1 MFRIRARNYTDLTTG
16 NESVRQTETKVRSS
30 LKSRDHQDVNSFY
43 GSRSSQE
50 TEAGRNT
57 HSELRVRFSETIR
70 VKEPSIS
77 NLIFDKHADGN
88 FKCSCEVCEVDS
100 KTKREEKAPDP
111 TLNFFHKFNFEQEA
125 LNSEPEKDFIFILR
139 KLIPPKKLP
148 YSVRIFV
155 PETVAFVDGDPKF
168 IVQSEKVYF

>member
-16 NESVRQTETKVRSS
+16 NESVRQNETKVRSS
-30 LKSRDHQDVNSFY
+30 LKSRDHDGVNSFY

-50 TEAGRNT
+50 TEGVRFT
-57 HSELRVRFSETIR
+57 HSELRVRFSDNI
-70 VKEPSIS
+70 KIKDPSIS
-77 NLIFDKHADGN
+77 NLVFDNHADGN

-100 KTKREEKAPDP
+100 KTKKEEKAPDP
-111 TLNFFHKFNFEQEA
+111 TLNFFYQFNFEQETM
-125 LNSEPEKDFIFILR
+125 NSEPEKDFIFILR

-148 YSVRIFV
+148 YSVRIFI

-168 IVQSEKVYF
+168 IVQTEKV